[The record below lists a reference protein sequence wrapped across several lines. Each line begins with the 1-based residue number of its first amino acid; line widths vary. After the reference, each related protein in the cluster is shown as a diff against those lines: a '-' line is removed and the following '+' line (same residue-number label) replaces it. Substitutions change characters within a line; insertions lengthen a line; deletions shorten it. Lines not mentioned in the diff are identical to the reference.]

1 MTSRRKT
8 AIAISAILIF
18 LLSVLF
24 FFYIRADILFYL
36 EDTLRR
42 RPAPDLTAVE
52 VEGGDEYTLSELVK
66 HENAYASSL
75 LMLVNRDHPLPL
87 DYVPLLEEY
96 NGAKMHPLMVD
107 HYIALRDRVEGQTG
121 VRIYV
126 SSDYRTS
133 EEQEEILLESGE
145 GVAAPVGA
153 SEHEAGLSLDVYAP
167 YFAGEEFLRS
177 PAGRAVNRLC
187 SDHGFIIRYPRNKE
201 DVTKISY
208 EPWHLRYVGAP
219 HAKIITKSGLAL
231 EEYLPLLTPETWFCH
246 EEYYILRTASDR
258 VTLPEG
264 WETCDISP
272 DNLGYTV
279 LTVKM
284 PSKN

>member
-8 AIAISAILIF
+8 AIAVSAILIF

-42 RPAPDLTAVE
+42 HPAPDLTAVE
-52 VEGGDEYTLSELVK
+52 LESGKEYSLEELKAHKNV
-66 HENAYASSL
+66 YASNV
-75 LMLVNRDHPLPL
+75 LMLVNKDHPLPL
-87 DYVPLLEEY
+87 DYVPTLEEY

-107 HYIALRDRVEGQTG
+107 AYIALRDRVEDQTC

-133 EEQEEILLESGE
+133 EEQSDILLESGE
-145 GVAAPVGA
+145 GIAAPVGS

-167 YFAGEEFLRS
+167 YFAGKEFLRS

-219 HAKIITKSGLAL
+219 HAKIITQSGLVL